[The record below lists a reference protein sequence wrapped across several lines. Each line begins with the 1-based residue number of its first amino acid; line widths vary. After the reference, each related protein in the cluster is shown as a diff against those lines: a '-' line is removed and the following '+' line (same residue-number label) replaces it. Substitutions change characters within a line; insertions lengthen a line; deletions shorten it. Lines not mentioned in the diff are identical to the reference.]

1 MQISGS
7 RLVSVR
13 LSIVC
18 IELSGISVAELLWH
32 RRLCAVL
39 AMTIS
44 CCVGVS
50 LWFMIEVF
58 LAFPVEFKGFLI
70 RLLACLM
77 SPVMVFW
84 SSSLVHQCLY

>member
-39 AMTIS
+39 AMAIS

-58 LAFPVEFKGFLI
+58 FAFPVEFKRVSNQTIGLFNVS
-70 RLLACLM
+70 RYGLL
-77 SPVMVFW
+77 V
-84 SSSLVHQCLY
+84 